1 MICLQVLPTCV
12 TKAQLWR
19 DYKAASPSGQRVVR
33 LTSFRALWKQLL
45 PYVVIG
51 RPMSDLCWEC
61 QRNNPHI
68 LHAVNVPEEMKSATL
83 LRQEE
88 HLRLATRQR
97 TEYQAMCA
105 ACVEFA
111 EQHNITELGKSE
123 NPPSTFHYSFDFAQ
137 QLHYHA
143 NPLQPGPIF
152 FKTPRKMQ
160 FFAVHAEGISRQMN
174 YLIDEASNCGKGANV
189 VISMVHHIRTME
201 SGRTTWSCMPT
212 TVQART
218 RTIT

>member
-1 MICLQVLPTCV
+1 M

-51 RPMSDLCWEC
+51 RPMSDLCWVC
-61 QRNNPHI
+61 QCNNTHI
-68 LHAVNVPEEMKSATL
+68 LRAVNVPEEMKSATL

-105 ACVEFA
+105 ACVELA
-111 EQHNITELGKSE
+111 EHHNITELGKSE
-123 NPPSTFHYSFDFAQ
+123 NPPSTFNYSFDFAQ

-143 NPLQPGPIF
+143 NPVQPGPIF

-160 FFAVHAEGISRQMN
+160 FFAVHDIVMDAIVTDRHPEIQKWVREKLPMVN
-174 YLIDEASNCGKGANV
+174 HYDDVWHVAKGNIV
-189 VISMVHHIRTME
+189 
-201 SGRTTWSCMPT
+201 PLP
-212 TVQART
+212 
-218 RTIT
+218 